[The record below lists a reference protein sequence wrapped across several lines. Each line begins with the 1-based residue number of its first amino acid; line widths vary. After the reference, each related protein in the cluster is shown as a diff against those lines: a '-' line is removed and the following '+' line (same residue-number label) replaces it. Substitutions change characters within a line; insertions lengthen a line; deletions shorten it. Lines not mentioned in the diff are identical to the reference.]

1 MNIATIDCGTT
12 NSRVYIVDELC
23 KVLARA
29 GRKIGVRD
37 TAINGDNRALKEGLR
52 EAFDSAVCEA
62 GVRETQIRCILS
74 SGMITSELGLIEIP
88 HLWAPCSVDML
99 AENLARVKDL
109 NVFPS
114 AIPLYFVRGIKNS
127 YSPDST
133 TMAEVGTLDFMRGEE
148 TQIAGLLA
156 SSAMALPCV
165 VVILSSHTKF
175 VPVDEK
181 GRILGG
187 VTTLSGQLYEAVLK
201 ETFVGK
207 SVRSEDGFDDSD
219 YFDPEVVDIASGY
232 IEKSGLL
239 RGLMFPRFLDTLLH
253 ARWYDRK
260 LFTES
265 LLAAED
271 MRALDQVR
279 EVMNVS
285 TARYMLI
292 GMKRRC
298 RIYTHLL
305 EKRTGMARSVTSI
318 TDEAEI
324 DQLSIRGVISIAR
337 KAGAL
342 ASPGR

>member
-1 MNIATIDCGTT
+1 MHIATIDCGTT
-12 NSRVYIVDELC
+12 NSRVYIVDEAGR
-23 KVLARA
+23 VLTRA
-29 GRKIGVRD
+29 SRKIGVRD

-52 EAFDSAVCEA
+52 EVFDSALHEA
-62 GVRETQIRCILS
+62 GVHETEIRCILS
-74 SGMITSELGLIEIP
+74 SGMITSEIGLVEIP
-88 HLWAPCSVDML
+88 HLWAPCSVETL
-99 AENLARVKDL
+99 AANLALVKDL

-114 AIPLYFVRGIKNS
+114 TIPLYFVRGIKNF
-127 YSPDST
+127 YSPDSI
-133 TMAEVGTLDFMRGEE
+133 TMREVGTLDFMRGEE

-156 SSAMALPCV
+156 SSAMALPGV

-175 VPVDEK
+175 IPVDET
-181 GRILGG
+181 GRILGS

-207 SVRSEDGFDDSD
+207 SVRNEDDFDDAN
-219 YFDPEVVDIASGY
+219 YFNPEVVDIACGCL
-232 IEKSGLL
+232 EKSGFL

-253 ARWYDRK
+253 VRWYDRK

-279 EVMNVS
+279 ELMNIS
-285 TARYMLI
+285 GARYTLV

-298 RIYTHLL
+298 GIYKHLL
-305 EKRTGMARSVTSI
+305 EKKTGTAHSVISI

-324 DQLSIRGVISIAR
+324 DQLSIRGVISIAE
-337 KAGAL
+337 KAGVL
-342 ASPGR
+342 A